1 MPLIGM
7 AGVSVM
13 MLPALDSLRLAIEL
27 GFQAFEVLGEFPQC
41 VCEEMTPAQRR
52 EGKALV
58 ESSGLAL
65 ALHAPFNSLNLA
77 ALNPGIRAESVR
89 QTLAAID
96 LCADLAGRVVVVHNG
111 DYILSQRFRKT
122 SPEAFALQLDHN
134 LDSLKQAARRA
145 KERGVVLCLENI
157 GFEPDG
163 IDRDADDMLRIRKE
177 VDSPAL
183 AFCIDIG
190 HARLNR
196 ELPQVIEKMGP
207 LARHIHFTDNFGE
220 KDDHLVIGQGNF
232 DYSPHLDFFRSFS
245 GIITLEVIKI
255 GTDPEPAR
263 QSLEYVT
270 KLLNH

>member
-13 MLPALDSLRLAIEL
+13 LLPALDSLRLAIDL

-41 VCEEMTPAQRR
+41 VCDEITPAQRR

-96 LCADLAGRVVVVHNG
+96 LCADLGGSVVVVHNG
-111 DYILSQRFRKT
+111 NYILSQRFKKN
-122 SPEAFALQLDHN
+122 SPEAFKLQWDYN
-134 LDSLKQAARRA
+134 LQSLKQAARGA
-145 KERGVVLCLENI
+145 EARGVILCLENI
-157 GFEPDG
+157 GFEPNA
-163 IDRDADDMLRIRKE
+163 IDRNADDLLKIRDE
-177 VDSPAL
+177 AGSPAL

-190 HARLNR
+190 HARLNH
-196 ELPQVIEKMGP
+196 ELPQVIEKLGP
-207 LARHIHFTDNFGE
+207 FARHIHFTDNLGE
-220 KDDHLVIGQGNF
+220 KDDHGVIGEGNF
-232 DYSPHLDFFRSFS
+232 DYSPHLGFFRNFE
-245 GIITLEVIKI
+245 GIITLEVMQI

-263 QSLEYVT
+263 RSLQYVT
-270 KLLNH
+270 KLFAL